1 MKKSVV
7 DLVRAYVRRLSD
19 ADFIFLHTR
28 LSQRLGNDV
37 ADAIDFME
45 KSPEVDRWFSTS
57 TGANGL
63 YDMVDVVYQYLESDS
78 RSKSRF
84 RR

>member
-7 DLVRAYVRRLSD
+7 DLVRVYIRRLAD
-19 ADFIFLHTR
+19 DDFIFLHTR

-37 ADAIDFME
+37 ADAVNFME
-45 KSPEVDRWFSTS
+45 KLPEMDRWFSTS
-57 TGANGL
+57 ASANDL
-63 YDMVDVVYQYLESDS
+63 YDMVDIVYQYLESDS

-84 RR
+84 RH